1 MASTVESL
9 KHVRRIVLTD
19 YVSGV
24 KMLDL
29 ERSVLAEQQPDA
41 AVTNAAGARPRRPV
55 RANDA
60 NQAHPNLKGCWRRN
74 SARSSGCGGWRARGA
89 VGRAAE

>member
-1 MASTVESL
+1 MAAHVYYKADLQRRMVGAVESL

-41 AVTNAAGARPRRPV
+41 PAAKAGAGGPAATA
-55 RANDA
+55 RA
-60 NQAHPNLKGCWRRN
+60 
-74 SARSSGCGGWRARGA
+74 GA
-89 VGRAAE
+89 T